1 MKTLNKLTRA
11 RKETDKEAIQKLHV
25 SQELLKTYKFKF
37 MLKHYIWSYMLV
49 KELMASALSYHKYYY
64 QHQIMN
70 YLDLDF
76 YY

>member
-37 MLKHYIWSYMLV
+37 MLKHYI
-49 KELMASALSYHKYYY
+49 
-64 QHQIMN
+64 
-70 YLDLDF
+70 
-76 YY
+76 